1 MKRTPTEV
9 WRDSRN
15 PYDRKRQDKA
25 PVGLKNV
32 GNTCWFRRLVLN
44 YKPSSN
50 AQDLPQNQKEHQNL
64 PFMCELRYL
73 FALLVGTKR
82 KYVDPSRAVEI
93 LKDAFKS
100 NDSQQ
105 EDVSE
110 FTHKFL
116 DWLEDAFQMKAE
128 EETDEEKPKNPMVE
142 LFHGRFLAVGVLE
155 GKKIENT

>member
-1 MKRTPTEV
+1 MT
-9 WRDSRN
+9 
-15 PYDRKRQDKA
+15 
-25 PVGLKNV
+25 
-32 GNTCWFRRLVLN
+32 
-44 YKPSSN
+44 
-50 AQDLPQNQKEHQNL
+50 
-64 PFMCELRYL
+64 YL

>member
-1 MKRTPTEV
+1 MLKIYPKTKRNIRICLLCV
-9 WRDSRN
+9 S
-15 PYDRKRQDKA
+15 
-25 PVGLKNV
+25 
-32 GNTCWFRRLVLN
+32 
-44 YKPSSN
+44 
-50 AQDLPQNQKEHQNL
+50 
-64 PFMCELRYL
+64 YL

-82 KYVDPSRAVEI
+82 KYVDPSRAIEI

-116 DWLEDAFQMKAE
+116 DWLEDAFQMKSE

-155 GKKIENT
+155 GKKMKTLKCLVSIHFRSMGSKICMSA